1 MNLFKKQKFSIRKFS
16 VGTFS
21 TLIATLVFL
30 SHPGHAATHDAETN
44 TSAPQTNESATINKQ
59 NTNIEQPHNETTSA
73 NTSNSNE
80 NNRNNENNTS
90 SDYSINREREEGTV
104 NDVINST
111 ENNTNH
117 NEKVTTNDVVSNENN
132 HETTNVNQPHRRGK
146 RSVDNTPS
154 TTNTDP
160 MAVNE
165 QNTGQIINGTFTDN
179 SQGATIPTKNLESA
193 MNEANTVPGW
203 HVNSNDQTI
212 IPLIWGPKSLPAYNP
227 YIFDKTNNK
236 IGVVLSKYNGNFNQV
251 PGIADP
257 TVGSIYQDVDVTP
270 GSEIQLHYI
279 SSSMNNIWGVN
290 GARVYIYDANNPST
304 LLYKGTP
311 DILQNPIGN
320 FVGVF
325 QVPETVSRLRLRFES
340 ALNRSTDSTNG
351 HRLLTGPNN
360 FGGGV
365 LADVTINSGAYLTA
379 TVNNTHYFAQSGS
392 INADRVY
399 QEIGFRIENRGHSS
413 SNKTEY
419 TIVLPEDVTYVS
431 TKNATGKFNA
441 ATKELTVK
449 IDRLEAGASK
459 NISIGLSLPTD
470 RPIEKEF
477 LGHLTYVTDGI
488 NMNRLSDSKDFGRNN
503 GDHYTRYG
511 VHNEFV
517 SVDSA
522 MRQGDIVLDKQT
534 ITVKMYKQHLRDK
547 VTEIEDDLA
556 NLDQNDN
563 SPEVWEAMQVVL
575 RKAKEVLAET
585 DEMPISELKDQAT
598 INSIDL
604 NLDKAHAKLSLD
616 KVARTK
622 RALFMGNDT
631 ATIEEK
637 NAVIEQVN
645 QALQSS
651 YTTVDQSMTSND
663 VATNKDT
670 GINEITMIDLTPTV
684 KQAAIDEL
692 TERANAKKVEFD
704 NNPDA
709 TVEEKEAAKATID
722 NLVSEATTNIMNET
736 TNNGVAQQKTSSI
749 DSVNAAT
756 ITPTVRSNARTAID
770 NIASAR
776 KVEIDKDNNAT
787 LEEKNAA
794 KTEIDNLVARAKAD
808 INSLNHN
815 NEIEILKENKV
826 NEISQ
831 VVAHP
836 VKKNA
841 AAQAIDQ
848 AAIAKKQEIDLIED
862 ATIEEK
868 EVAKVKV
875 DKIVTEAKNNIN
887 QATTNS
893 SVDDAQNEGITAIN
907 AVIPEVVKK
916 SDARDTI
923 DEVARIKKAAI
934 DQTPDATV
942 EEKEAAIA
950 KIDQEV
956 TKAKEQIH
964 QALKNENVDTAKI
977 NGTNFI
983 NAIQP
988 EITKKIKAREAID
1001 EVARAKKEAIDRIQD
1016 ATTEEKEAAKAK
1028 VDQAVTEAKG
1038 HINEAINNSGVDEAK
1053 TNGTT
1058 TINAI
1063 QPEVIKKSEARQA
1076 IDDAARAKKE
1086 AIDQTPD
1093 ATTEEKEAAK
1103 AKVDQAVTEAKGH
1116 INEAINNSGVD
1127 EAKTN
1132 GTTTINAIQPE
1143 VIKKSEARQAI
1154 DDAARAKKEAIDQT
1168 PDATT
1173 EEKEA
1178 AKAKVDQA
1186 VTEAKGHINEAI
1198 NNSGVDEAKTNGTN
1212 TINAIQ
1218 PEITKKIKAREAIDE
1233 VARAKKEAIDRIQDA
1248 TTEEKEAAK
1257 AKVDQAVTEAKGHIN
1272 EAINNSG
1279 VDETKTNGTTT
1290 INAIQPEI
1298 IKKSE
1303 ARQAIDDVAKA
1314 KKEAIDQTPDAT
1326 TEEKEAAKAKVD
1338 QAVTEAKAHINEAI
1352 TNSDVDEAKTN
1363 GTTTINAIQP
1373 DVLKKSEARQ
1383 AIDNEV
1389 INKKT
1394 EIDNNVDATIE
1405 EKEAAKSK
1413 VDEAAVEA
1421 KNNIN
1426 HTEINQA
1433 VDQAKEDGVTTVSH
1447 IQPNI
1452 VKKIAAK
1459 TAIDEVARIK
1469 KEAIDQTPGATTEEK
1484 EAAKSKVDEAATEA
1498 RNNINRAL
1506 SNNDVDQVVHNS
1518 TASINNIQPDIVK
1531 KEQAKRG
1538 IDTQAKIK
1546 KAIIDQTSDAT
1557 TEEKEAAKSKVD
1569 EEVTKAKHSIDQAVT
1584 NSDVDQAKDRGT
1596 VAINNIQPEVVK
1608 KETAKTS
1615 IDQIALTRKNI
1626 IDQTPDATTEEK
1638 EVAKSKVD
1646 EEVTKAKRN
1655 INQAVTNNDVNQV
1668 EHNSTIAINNI
1679 QPNIIKKIAAKTL
1692 IDQVARAKKNN
1703 IDQTSNATIEEKEA
1717 AKQKVDEEVTKAKHS
1732 IDQAITN
1739 SDVDQAKDRGTVA
1752 INNIQ
1757 PEVVKKETAKNA
1769 IDQIALTRKAIIDQT
1784 PDATEE
1790 EKEAA
1795 KSKVDEEVIK
1805 AKHGIDQART
1815 NNDVDQVE
1823 QNSTTVINNIQPTV
1837 VKKSEARQAIDDL
1850 AKLKK
1855 ATIDLTQEATEEEK
1869 EAAKSKVD
1877 QALTEAKTHIN
1888 EAEND
1893 DGVDNAKT
1901 KGINVINTIQL
1912 EIIKKVEAKHEIDQS
1927 AIAKK
1932 KIIDQTPDA
1941 TEEEKEVAKQKVDE
1955 EATKAKDNIDQA
1967 TTNDA
1972 VDQAK
1977 TTGNTEI
1984 NNIQP
1989 EVVKKSEARQAID
2002 EVAKVKKEKINQM
2015 LDATEEE
2022 KEVAKQKV
2030 DEEVIKAK
2038 NNINQATT
2046 NDGVNNAKTT
2056 GKNTIE
2062 NIQPEVVKKAE
2073 ARKAIDEAATLRK
2086 NLIDQ
2091 DNSTT
2096 KEEKDIAKQK
2106 IDDEVN
2112 KAKRNVDQSINNSNV
2127 DHAQIN
2133 GISAINNINAVA
2145 LKKTQAKK
2153 SIDDEVTA
2161 KKAEIDSNHE
2171 ATNEE
2176 KEMTKRKVDEAATKA
2191 KHNVDQSTT
2200 NDTVDQS
2207 TQIGISII
2215 SNIQPETIQ
2224 KSLARQA
2231 IDDEATIKKAEI
2243 ENNHNATKEEK
2254 DVARQKVDEEVI
2266 KAKNNIAQST
2276 TNSDVEIAKE
2286 SGKHAIDEI
2295 QPEIVKKS
2303 VAKQTIDELAKQKK
2317 AEIDQTP
2324 NATKEEKDAAKQ
2336 KVEEAVMRAKKLLE
2350 GANTNSDVDQTTEQ
2364 GKQSINSIQVE
2375 VIKKADALSK
2385 LEVELQKLKD
2395 KVSSDQTFTIDEK
2408 LFIKQKLDESYKKAE
2423 EKVNQAQTNKQVDN
2437 IKIHYLQEF
2446 NKIVLI
2452 DKVKLKAKAQI
2463 FDVANKRKAYIK
2475 GLTNISEYNRNKAYK
2490 QIDVYVMKALNK
2502 LVENVTTNDINEL
2515 TRVTINEIEHVNVK
2529 QFENNFGLVND
2540 NKVTFNNFNN
2550 KFNVNNNHS
2559 KLNTLPYTGENENSL
2574 LSLAEFTLLSG
2585 LLLLLKRRKKE
2596 DK

>member
-59 NTNIEQPHNETTSA
+59 NTNIEQPRNETTSA

-80 NNRNNENNTS
+80 NNRNNESNTS

-104 NDVINST
+104 NNVINST

-815 NEIEILKENKV
+815 NKIEILKENKV

-964 QALKNENVDTAKI
+964 QALKNENVDTAKT

-1086 AIDQTPD
+1086 AIDQTPG

-1132 GTTTINAIQPE
+1132 GATTINAIQPE

-1186 VTEAKGHINEAI
+1186 VTEAKAHINEAI

-1218 PEITKKIKAREAIDE
+1218 PDVLKKAEARQAIDDA
-1233 VARAKKEAIDRIQDA
+1233 ARVKKEAIDQTPDA

-1272 EAINNSG
+1272 EVINNSG

-1314 KKEAIDQTPDAT
+1314 KKEVIDQTPDAT

-1421 KNNIN
+1421 KKNIN

-1638 EVAKSKVD
+1638 EAAKSKVD

-1757 PEVVKKETAKNA
+1757 PEVVKKETAKNT

-1784 PDATEE
+1784 PDATTE

-1805 AKHGIDQART
+1805 AKHG
-1815 NNDVDQVE
+1815 
-1823 QNSTTVINNIQPTV
+1823 
-1837 VKKSEARQAIDDL
+1837 
-1850 AKLKK
+1850 
-1855 ATIDLTQEATEEEK
+1855 
-1869 EAAKSKVD
+1869 
-1877 QALTEAKTHIN
+1877 
-1888 EAEND
+1888 
-1893 DGVDNAKT
+1893 
-1901 KGINVINTIQL
+1901 
-1912 EIIKKVEAKHEIDQS
+1912 IDQS

-1989 EVVKKSEARQAID
+1989 EVVKKSLARQAID

-2022 KEVAKQKV
+2022 KEAAKQKV

-2038 NNINQATT
+2038 NNIDQATT

-2062 NIQPEVVKKAE
+2062 NIQPEVVKKSE

-2127 DHAQIN
+2127 DNAQIN

>member
-80 NNRNNENNTS
+80 NNRNNESNTS

-104 NDVINST
+104 NNVINST

-547 VTEIEDDLA
+547 VTEVEDDLA

-563 SPEVWEAMQVVL
+563 SPEVWEAMQVIL

-841 AAQAIDQ
+841 ATQAIDQ
-848 AAIAKKQEIDLIED
+848 AAIAKKQAIDLIED

-868 EVAKVKV
+868 EVAKAKV
-875 DKIVTEAKNNIN
+875 DKIVIEAKNNIN

-907 AVIPEVVKK
+907 AVTPEVVKK

-964 QALKNENVDTAKI
+964 QALKNENVDTAKT

-988 EITKKIKAREAID
+988 EITKKMKARETID
-1001 EVARAKKEAIDRIQD
+1001 EVARAKKEAIDRTLD

-1028 VDQAVTEAKG
+1028 VDQAVTEAKAHINEAINNSG
-1038 HINEAINNSGVDEAK
+1038 VDEAKTNGTTTINAIQPEVIKKSEARQAIDDIARAKKEAIDQTPDATTEEKEAAKVKVDQAVTEAKAHINEAINNSGVDEAKTNGTTTINVIQPEVIKKSESRQAIDDIARAKKEAIDQTPGATTEEKEAAKAKVDQAVTEAKAHINEAINNSGVDEAK

-1103 AKVDQAVTEAKGH
+1103 AKVDQAVTEAKAH

-1186 VTEAKGHINEAI
+1186 VTEAKTHINEAI
-1198 NNSGVDEAKTNGTN
+1198 NNSDVDEAKTNGTN

-1218 PEITKKIKAREAIDE
+1218 P
-1233 VARAKKEAIDRIQDA
+1233 
-1248 TTEEKEAAK
+1248 
-1257 AKVDQAVTEAKGHIN
+1257 
-1272 EAINNSG
+1272 
-1279 VDETKTNGTTT
+1279 
-1290 INAIQPEI
+1290 
-1298 IKKSE
+1298 
-1303 ARQAIDDVAKA
+1303 
-1314 KKEAIDQTPDAT
+1314 
-1326 TEEKEAAKAKVD
+1326 
-1338 QAVTEAKAHINEAI
+1338 
-1352 TNSDVDEAKTN
+1352 
-1363 GTTTINAIQP
+1363 
-1373 DVLKKSEARQ
+1373 DVLKKAEARQ

-1394 EIDNNVDATIE
+1394 EIDNNIDATIE

-1413 VDEAAVEA
+1413 VDEAAIEA

-1452 VKKIAAK
+1452 VKKKAAK

-1484 EAAKSKVDEAATEA
+1484 EAAKSKVDEVATEA

-1557 TEEKEAAKSKVD
+1557 TEEKEAAKSKID

-1584 NSDVDQAKDRGT
+1584 NSDVDQAKDTGT
-1596 VAINNIQPEVVK
+1596 VAINNIQPEIVK

-1638 EVAKSKVD
+1638 EAAKSKVD

-1739 SDVDQAKDRGTVA
+1739 SDVDQAKDRGNVA

-1795 KSKVDEEVIK
+1795 KSKIDEEVIK
-1805 AKHGIDQART
+1805 AKHGIDQAKT

-1823 QNSTTVINNIQPTV
+1823 QNSTTMINNIQPTV

-1893 DGVDNAKT
+1893 EGVDEAKT

-1989 EVVKKSEARQAID
+1989 EVVKKSLARQAID

-2022 KEVAKQKV
+2022 KEAAKQKV

-2452 DKVKLKAKAQI
+2452 DKVKLKAKSQI

-2502 LVENVTTNDINEL
+2502 LAENVTTNDINEL

>member
-80 NNRNNENNTS
+80 NNRNNESNTS

-104 NDVINST
+104 NNVINST

-132 HETTNVNQPHRRGK
+132 RETTNVNQPHRRGK

-160 MAVNE
+160 MVVNE

-399 QEIGFRIENRGHSS
+399 QEIEFRIENRGHSS

-637 NAVIEQVN
+637 NAVIERVN
-645 QALQSS
+645 QALHSS

-831 VVAHP
+831 VEAHP

-841 AAQAIDQ
+841 ATQAIDQ

-868 EVAKVKV
+868 EVAKAKV

-964 QALKNENVDTAKI
+964 QALKNENVDTAKT

-1016 ATTEEKEAAKAK
+1016 ATTEEKETAKAK

-1076 IDDAARAKKE
+1076 IDAAARAKKE

-1154 DDAARAKKEAIDQT
+1154 D
-1168 PDATT
+1168 
-1173 EEKEA
+1173 
-1178 AKAKVDQA
+1178 
-1186 VTEAKGHINEAI
+1186 
-1198 NNSGVDEAKTNGTN
+1198 
-1212 TINAIQ
+1212 
-1218 PEITKKIKAREAIDE
+1218 
-1233 VARAKKEAIDRIQDA
+1233 
-1248 TTEEKEAAK
+1248 
-1257 AKVDQAVTEAKGHIN
+1257 
-1272 EAINNSG
+1272 
-1279 VDETKTNGTTT
+1279 
-1290 INAIQPEI
+1290 
-1298 IKKSE
+1298 
-1303 ARQAIDDVAKA
+1303 
-1314 KKEAIDQTPDAT
+1314 
-1326 TEEKEAAKAKVD
+1326 
-1338 QAVTEAKAHINEAI
+1338 
-1352 TNSDVDEAKTN
+1352 
-1363 GTTTINAIQP
+1363 
-1373 DVLKKSEARQ
+1373 
-1383 AIDNEV
+1383 NEV

-1433 VDQAKEDGVTTVSH
+1433 VDKAKEDGVTTVSH

-1546 KAIIDQTSDAT
+1546 KAIIDQISDAT

-1584 NSDVDQAKDRGT
+1584 NSDVDQAKDRGN

-1638 EVAKSKVD
+1638 EAAKSKVD

-1739 SDVDQAKDRGTVA
+1739 SDVDQAKDRGNVA

-1795 KSKVDEEVIK
+1795 KSKIDEEVIK
-1805 AKHGIDQART
+1805 AKYGIDQAKT

-1823 QNSTTVINNIQPTV
+1823 QNSTTMINNIQPTV

-1967 TTNDA
+1967 TTNDE

-1989 EVVKKSEARQAID
+1989 EVVKKSLARQAID

-2022 KEVAKQKV
+2022 KEAAKQKV

-2056 GKNTIE
+2056 GKNIIE

-2452 DKVKLKAKAQI
+2452 DKVKLKAKSQI

-2502 LVENVTTNDINEL
+2502 LAENVTTNDINEL

>member
-1 MNLFKKQKFSIRKFS
+1 MNLFKKQTFSIRKFS

-80 NNRNNENNTS
+80 NNRNNESNTS
-90 SDYSINREREEGTV
+90 SDYSINREREESTV
-104 NDVINST
+104 NNVINST

-1028 VDQAVTEAKG
+1028 VDQAVKEAKG
-1038 HINEAINNSGVDEAK
+1038 HINEV
-1053 TNGTT
+1053 
-1058 TINAI
+1058 
-1063 QPEVIKKSEARQA
+1063 
-1076 IDDAARAKKE
+1076 
-1086 AIDQTPD
+1086 
-1093 ATTEEKEAAK
+1093 
-1103 AKVDQAVTEAKGH
+1103 
-1116 INEAINNSGVD
+1116 
-1127 EAKTN
+1127 
-1132 GTTTINAIQPE
+1132 
-1143 VIKKSEARQAI
+1143 
-1154 DDAARAKKEAIDQT
+1154 
-1168 PDATT
+1168 
-1173 EEKEA
+1173 
-1178 AKAKVDQA
+1178 
-1186 VTEAKGHINEAI
+1186 
-1198 NNSGVDEAKTNGTN
+1198 
-1212 TINAIQ
+1212 
-1218 PEITKKIKAREAIDE
+1218 
-1233 VARAKKEAIDRIQDA
+1233 
-1248 TTEEKEAAK
+1248 
-1257 AKVDQAVTEAKGHIN
+1257 
-1272 EAINNSG
+1272 INNSG

-1314 KKEAIDQTPDAT
+1314 KKEAIDKTPDAT

-1732 IDQAITN
+1732 IEQAITN

-1784 PDATEE
+1784 PDATTE

-1805 AKHGIDQART
+1805 AKHGIDQAKT

-1823 QNSTTVINNIQPTV
+1823 QNSTTMINNIQPTV

-1989 EVVKKSEARQAID
+1989 EVVKKSLARQAID

-2022 KEVAKQKV
+2022 KEAAKQKV

-2038 NNINQATT
+2038 NNIDQATT

-2062 NIQPEVVKKAE
+2062 NIQPEVVKKSE

-2127 DHAQIN
+2127 DNAQIN

>member
-104 NDVINST
+104 NNVINST

-1103 AKVDQAVTEAKGH
+1103 AKVDQAVTEAK
-1116 INEAINNSGVD
+1116 A
-1127 EAKTN
+1127 
-1132 GTTTINAIQPE
+1132 
-1143 VIKKSEARQAI
+1143 
-1154 DDAARAKKEAIDQT
+1154 
-1168 PDATT
+1168 
-1173 EEKEA
+1173 
-1178 AKAKVDQA
+1178 
-1186 VTEAKGHINEAI
+1186 HINEAI

-1363 GTTTINAIQP
+1363 GTNTINAIQP

-1784 PDATEE
+1784 PDATTE

-1805 AKHGIDQART
+1805 AKHGIDQAKT

-1823 QNSTTVINNIQPTV
+1823 QNSTTMINNIQPTV

-1989 EVVKKSEARQAID
+1989 EVVKKSLARQAID

-2022 KEVAKQKV
+2022 KEAAKQKV

-2038 NNINQATT
+2038 NNIDQATT

-2062 NIQPEVVKKAE
+2062 NIQPEVVKKSE
-2073 ARKAIDEAATLRK
+2073 ARQAIDEAATLRK

-2127 DHAQIN
+2127 DNAQIN

>member
-80 NNRNNENNTS
+80 NNRNNESNTS

-104 NDVINST
+104 NNVINST

-651 YTTVDQSMTSND
+651 YTAVDQSMTSND

-756 ITPTVRSNARTAID
+756 ITPIVRSNARTAID

-868 EVAKVKV
+868 EVAKAKV

-1103 AKVDQAVTEAKGH
+1103 AKVDQAVTEAK
-1116 INEAINNSGVD
+1116 
-1127 EAKTN
+1127 
-1132 GTTTINAIQPE
+1132 
-1143 VIKKSEARQAI
+1143 
-1154 DDAARAKKEAIDQT
+1154 
-1168 PDATT
+1168 
-1173 EEKEA
+1173 
-1178 AKAKVDQA
+1178 
-1186 VTEAKGHINEAI
+1186 
-1198 NNSGVDEAKTNGTN
+1198 
-1212 TINAIQ
+1212 
-1218 PEITKKIKAREAIDE
+1218 
-1233 VARAKKEAIDRIQDA
+1233 
-1248 TTEEKEAAK
+1248 
-1257 AKVDQAVTEAKGHIN
+1257 
-1272 EAINNSG
+1272 
-1279 VDETKTNGTTT
+1279 
-1290 INAIQPEI
+1290 
-1298 IKKSE
+1298 
-1303 ARQAIDDVAKA
+1303 
-1314 KKEAIDQTPDAT
+1314 
-1326 TEEKEAAKAKVD
+1326 
-1338 QAVTEAKAHINEAI
+1338 AHINEAI

-1363 GTTTINAIQP
+1363 GTNTINAIQP

-1784 PDATEE
+1784 PDATTE

-1805 AKHGIDQART
+1805 AKHGIDQAKT

-1823 QNSTTVINNIQPTV
+1823 QNSTTMINNIQPTV

-1989 EVVKKSEARQAID
+1989 EVVKKSLARQAID

-2022 KEVAKQKV
+2022 KEAAKQKV

>member
-80 NNRNNENNTS
+80 NNRNNESNTS

-104 NDVINST
+104 NNVINST

-651 YTTVDQSMTSND
+651 YTAVDQSMTSND

-756 ITPTVRSNARTAID
+756 ITPIVRSNARTAID

-868 EVAKVKV
+868 EVAKAKV

-1076 IDDAARAKKE
+1076 IDD
-1086 AIDQTPD
+1086 
-1093 ATTEEKEAAK
+1093 
-1103 AKVDQAVTEAKGH
+1103 
-1116 INEAINNSGVD
+1116 
-1127 EAKTN
+1127 
-1132 GTTTINAIQPE
+1132 
-1143 VIKKSEARQAI
+1143 
-1154 DDAARAKKEAIDQT
+1154 
-1168 PDATT
+1168 
-1173 EEKEA
+1173 
-1178 AKAKVDQA
+1178 
-1186 VTEAKGHINEAI
+1186 
-1198 NNSGVDEAKTNGTN
+1198 
-1212 TINAIQ
+1212 
-1218 PEITKKIKAREAIDE
+1218 
-1233 VARAKKEAIDRIQDA
+1233 
-1248 TTEEKEAAK
+1248 
-1257 AKVDQAVTEAKGHIN
+1257 
-1272 EAINNSG
+1272 
-1279 VDETKTNGTTT
+1279 
-1290 INAIQPEI
+1290 
-1298 IKKSE
+1298 
-1303 ARQAIDDVAKA
+1303 VAKA

-1363 GTTTINAIQP
+1363 GTNTINAIQP

-1784 PDATEE
+1784 PDATTE

-1805 AKHGIDQART
+1805 AKHGIDQAKT

-1823 QNSTTVINNIQPTV
+1823 QNSTTMINNIQPTV

-1989 EVVKKSEARQAID
+1989 EVVKKSLARQAID

-2022 KEVAKQKV
+2022 KEAAKQKV

-2336 KVEEAVMRAKKLLE
+2336 KVEEAVMRTKKLLE

>member
-80 NNRNNENNTS
+80 NNRNNESNTS

-104 NDVINST
+104 NNVINST

-964 QALKNENVDTAKI
+964 QALKNENVDTAKT

-1086 AIDQTPD
+1086 AIDQTPG

-1132 GTTTINAIQPE
+1132 GATTINAIQPE

-1186 VTEAKGHINEAI
+1186 VTEAKAHINEAI

-1218 PEITKKIKAREAIDE
+1218 PDVLKKAEARQAIDDA
-1233 VARAKKEAIDRIQDA
+1233 ARVKKEAIDQTPDA

-1272 EAINNSG
+1272 EVINNSG

-1314 KKEAIDQTPDAT
+1314 KKEVIDQTPDAT

-1433 VDQAKEDGVTTVSH
+1433 VDKAKEDGVTIVSH

-1638 EVAKSKVD
+1638 EAAKSKVD

-1692 IDQVARAKKNN
+1692 IDQVARAKKIN

-1784 PDATEE
+1784 PDATTE

-1805 AKHGIDQART
+1805 AKHGIDQAKT

-1823 QNSTTVINNIQPTV
+1823 QNSTTMINNIQPTV

-1850 AKLKK
+1850 AKLKN

-1927 AIAKK
+1927 EIAKK

-1989 EVVKKSEARQAID
+1989 EVVKKSLARQAID

-2022 KEVAKQKV
+2022 KEAAKQKV

-2038 NNINQATT
+2038 NNIDQATT

-2062 NIQPEVVKKAE
+2062 NIQPEVVKKSE

-2127 DHAQIN
+2127 DNAQIN

-2574 LSLAEFTLLSG
+2574 LSLAEFTLLSV

>member
-1 MNLFKKQKFSIRKFS
+1 MNLFKKQTFSIRKFS

-30 SHPGHAATHDAETN
+30 SHPGYAATHDAETN

-59 NTNIEQPHNETTSA
+59 NTNIEQPHSETTST
-73 NTSNSNE
+73 NISNSNE
-80 NNRNNENNTS
+80 NNRNNESNTS
-90 SDYSINREREEGTV
+90 SEHSINREREEGTV
-104 NDVINST
+104 NNVINST

-637 NAVIEQVN
+637 NAVIQQVN

-663 VATNKDT
+663 VSTNKDT

-831 VVAHP
+831 VEAHP

-868 EVAKVKV
+868 EVAKAKV

-916 SDARDTI
+916 SEARDTI

-956 TKAKEQIH
+956 TKAKAQIH
-964 QALKNENVDTAKI
+964 QALKNENVDTAKT

-988 EITKKIKAREAID
+988 EITKKMKARETID
-1001 EVARAKKEAIDRIQD
+1001 EVARAKKEAIDRTLD

-1076 IDDAARAKKE
+1076 IDAAARAKKE

-1154 DDAARAKKEAIDQT
+1154 DDIARAKKEAIDQT

-1198 NNSGVDEAKTNGTN
+1198 NNSGVDEAKTNGTT

-1218 PEITKKIKAREAIDE
+1218 PDVLKKSEARQAIDDI
-1233 VARAKKEAIDRIQDA
+1233 ARAKKEAIDQTPDA

-1303 ARQAIDDVAKA
+1303 ARQAIDDVARA

-1373 DVLKKSEARQ
+1373 NVLKKSEARQ

-1394 EIDNNVDATIE
+1394 ESDNNVDATIE

-1433 VDQAKEDGVTTVSH
+1433 VDKAKEDGVTTVSH

-1546 KAIIDQTSDAT
+1546 KAIIDQISDAT

-1584 NSDVDQAKDRGT
+1584 NSDVDQAKDRGN

-1638 EVAKSKVD
+1638 EAAKSKVD

-1739 SDVDQAKDRGTVA
+1739 SDVDQAKDRGNVA

-1795 KSKVDEEVIK
+1795 KSKIDEEVIK
-1805 AKHGIDQART
+1805 AKHGIDQAKT

-1823 QNSTTVINNIQPTV
+1823 QNSTTMINNIQPTV

-1893 DGVDNAKT
+1893 EGVDEAKT

-1967 TTNDA
+1967 STNDA

-1989 EVVKKSEARQAID
+1989 EVVKKSLARQAID

-2022 KEVAKQKV
+2022 KEAAKQKV

-2452 DKVKLKAKAQI
+2452 DKVKLKAKSQI

-2502 LVENVTTNDINEL
+2502 LAENVTTNDINEL

>member
-80 NNRNNENNTS
+80 NNRNNESNTS

-104 NDVINST
+104 NNVINST

-651 YTTVDQSMTSND
+651 YTAVDQSMTSND

-756 ITPTVRSNARTAID
+756 ITPIVRSNARTAID

-868 EVAKVKV
+868 EVAKAKV

-1103 AKVDQAVTEAKGH
+1103 AKVDQAVTEAK
-1116 INEAINNSGVD
+1116 
-1127 EAKTN
+1127 
-1132 GTTTINAIQPE
+1132 
-1143 VIKKSEARQAI
+1143 
-1154 DDAARAKKEAIDQT
+1154 
-1168 PDATT
+1168 
-1173 EEKEA
+1173 
-1178 AKAKVDQA
+1178 
-1186 VTEAKGHINEAI
+1186 
-1198 NNSGVDEAKTNGTN
+1198 
-1212 TINAIQ
+1212 
-1218 PEITKKIKAREAIDE
+1218 
-1233 VARAKKEAIDRIQDA
+1233 
-1248 TTEEKEAAK
+1248 
-1257 AKVDQAVTEAKGHIN
+1257 
-1272 EAINNSG
+1272 
-1279 VDETKTNGTTT
+1279 
-1290 INAIQPEI
+1290 
-1298 IKKSE
+1298 
-1303 ARQAIDDVAKA
+1303 
-1314 KKEAIDQTPDAT
+1314 
-1326 TEEKEAAKAKVD
+1326 
-1338 QAVTEAKAHINEAI
+1338 AHINEAI

-1363 GTTTINAIQP
+1363 GTNTINAIQP

-1546 KAIIDQTSDAT
+1546 KAIIDQTTDAT
-1557 TEEKEAAKSKVD
+1557 T
-1569 EEVTKAKHSIDQAVT
+1569 
-1584 NSDVDQAKDRGT
+1584 
-1596 VAINNIQPEVVK
+1596 
-1608 KETAKTS
+1608 
-1615 IDQIALTRKNI
+1615 
-1626 IDQTPDATTEEK
+1626 
-1638 EVAKSKVD
+1638 
-1646 EEVTKAKRN
+1646 
-1655 INQAVTNNDVNQV
+1655 
-1668 EHNSTIAINNI
+1668 
-1679 QPNIIKKIAAKTL
+1679 
-1692 IDQVARAKKNN
+1692 
-1703 IDQTSNATIEEKEA
+1703 
-1717 AKQKVDEEVTKAKHS
+1717 
-1732 IDQAITN
+1732 
-1739 SDVDQAKDRGTVA
+1739 
-1752 INNIQ
+1752 
-1757 PEVVKKETAKNA
+1757 
-1769 IDQIALTRKAIIDQT
+1769 
-1784 PDATEE
+1784 E

-1805 AKHGIDQART
+1805 AKHGIDQAKT

-1823 QNSTTVINNIQPTV
+1823 QNSTTMINNIQPTV

-1989 EVVKKSEARQAID
+1989 EVVKKSLARQAID

-2022 KEVAKQKV
+2022 KEAAKQKV

>member
-1 MNLFKKQKFSIRKFS
+1 MKNRENKYSIRKFS

-80 NNRNNENNTS
+80 NNRNNESNTS

-104 NDVINST
+104 NNVINST

-964 QALKNENVDTAKI
+964 QALKNENVDTAKT

-988 EITKKIKAREAID
+988 EITKKMKARETID

-1053 TNGTT
+1053 TNGT
-1058 TINAI
+1058 N
-1063 QPEVIKKSEARQA
+1063 
-1076 IDDAARAKKE
+1076 
-1086 AIDQTPD
+1086 
-1093 ATTEEKEAAK
+1093 
-1103 AKVDQAVTEAKGH
+1103 
-1116 INEAINNSGVD
+1116 
-1127 EAKTN
+1127 
-1132 GTTTINAIQPE
+1132 
-1143 VIKKSEARQAI
+1143 
-1154 DDAARAKKEAIDQT
+1154 
-1168 PDATT
+1168 
-1173 EEKEA
+1173 
-1178 AKAKVDQA
+1178 
-1186 VTEAKGHINEAI
+1186 
-1198 NNSGVDEAKTNGTN
+1198 
-1212 TINAIQ
+1212 
-1218 PEITKKIKAREAIDE
+1218 
-1233 VARAKKEAIDRIQDA
+1233 
-1248 TTEEKEAAK
+1248 
-1257 AKVDQAVTEAKGHIN
+1257 
-1272 EAINNSG
+1272 
-1279 VDETKTNGTTT
+1279 
-1290 INAIQPEI
+1290 
-1298 IKKSE
+1298 
-1303 ARQAIDDVAKA
+1303 
-1314 KKEAIDQTPDAT
+1314 
-1326 TEEKEAAKAKVD
+1326 
-1338 QAVTEAKAHINEAI
+1338 
-1352 TNSDVDEAKTN
+1352 
-1363 GTTTINAIQP
+1363 TINAIQP

-1608 KETAKTS
+1608 KETAK
-1615 IDQIALTRKNI
+1615 
-1626 IDQTPDATTEEK
+1626 
-1638 EVAKSKVD
+1638 
-1646 EEVTKAKRN
+1646 
-1655 INQAVTNNDVNQV
+1655 
-1668 EHNSTIAINNI
+1668 
-1679 QPNIIKKIAAKTL
+1679 
-1692 IDQVARAKKNN
+1692 
-1703 IDQTSNATIEEKEA
+1703 
-1717 AKQKVDEEVTKAKHS
+1717 
-1732 IDQAITN
+1732 
-1739 SDVDQAKDRGTVA
+1739 
-1752 INNIQ
+1752 
-1757 PEVVKKETAKNA
+1757 NA

-1784 PDATEE
+1784 PDATTE

-1805 AKHGIDQART
+1805 AKHGIDQAKT

-1823 QNSTTVINNIQPTV
+1823 QNSTTMINNIQPTV

-1989 EVVKKSEARQAID
+1989 EVVKKSLARQAID

-2022 KEVAKQKV
+2022 KEAAKQKV

-2038 NNINQATT
+2038 NNIDQATT

-2062 NIQPEVVKKAE
+2062 NIQPEVVKKSE

-2127 DHAQIN
+2127 DNAQIN

-2423 EKVNQAQTNKQVDN
+2423 EKVTR
-2437 IKIHYLQEF
+2437 
-2446 NKIVLI
+2446 
-2452 DKVKLKAKAQI
+2452 AK
-2463 FDVANKRKAYIK
+2463 
-2475 GLTNISEYNRNKAYK
+2475 G
-2490 QIDVYVMKALNK
+2490 
-2502 LVENVTTNDINEL
+2502 
-2515 TRVTINEIEHVNVK
+2515 
-2529 QFENNFGLVND
+2529 
-2540 NKVTFNNFNN
+2540 
-2550 KFNVNNNHS
+2550 
-2559 KLNTLPYTGENENSL
+2559 
-2574 LSLAEFTLLSG
+2574 
-2585 LLLLLKRRKKE
+2585 
-2596 DK
+2596 

>member
-80 NNRNNENNTS
+80 NNRNNESNTS

-104 NDVINST
+104 NNVINST

-651 YTTVDQSMTSND
+651 YTAVDQSMTSND

-756 ITPTVRSNARTAID
+756 ITPIVRSNARTAID

-868 EVAKVKV
+868 EVAKAKV

-1038 HINEAINNSGVDEAK
+1038 HINEAINNSGVDE
-1053 TNGTT
+1053 
-1058 TINAI
+1058 
-1063 QPEVIKKSEARQA
+1063 
-1076 IDDAARAKKE
+1076 
-1086 AIDQTPD
+1086 
-1093 ATTEEKEAAK
+1093 
-1103 AKVDQAVTEAKGH
+1103 
-1116 INEAINNSGVD
+1116 
-1127 EAKTN
+1127 
-1132 GTTTINAIQPE
+1132 
-1143 VIKKSEARQAI
+1143 
-1154 DDAARAKKEAIDQT
+1154 
-1168 PDATT
+1168 
-1173 EEKEA
+1173 
-1178 AKAKVDQA
+1178 
-1186 VTEAKGHINEAI
+1186 
-1198 NNSGVDEAKTNGTN
+1198 
-1212 TINAIQ
+1212 
-1218 PEITKKIKAREAIDE
+1218 
-1233 VARAKKEAIDRIQDA
+1233 
-1248 TTEEKEAAK
+1248 
-1257 AKVDQAVTEAKGHIN
+1257 
-1272 EAINNSG
+1272 
-1279 VDETKTNGTTT
+1279 TKTNGTTT

-1363 GTTTINAIQP
+1363 GTNTINAIQP

-1732 IDQAITN
+1732 IDQAVTN

-1784 PDATEE
+1784 PDATTE

-1805 AKHGIDQART
+1805 AKHGIDQAKT

-1823 QNSTTVINNIQPTV
+1823 QNSTTMINNIQPTV

-1989 EVVKKSEARQAID
+1989 EVVKKSLARQAID

-2022 KEVAKQKV
+2022 KEAAKQKV

>member
-104 NDVINST
+104 NNVINST

-1038 HINEAINNSGVDEAK
+1038 HINEAINNSGVDE
-1053 TNGTT
+1053 
-1058 TINAI
+1058 
-1063 QPEVIKKSEARQA
+1063 
-1076 IDDAARAKKE
+1076 
-1086 AIDQTPD
+1086 
-1093 ATTEEKEAAK
+1093 
-1103 AKVDQAVTEAKGH
+1103 
-1116 INEAINNSGVD
+1116 
-1127 EAKTN
+1127 
-1132 GTTTINAIQPE
+1132 
-1143 VIKKSEARQAI
+1143 
-1154 DDAARAKKEAIDQT
+1154 
-1168 PDATT
+1168 
-1173 EEKEA
+1173 
-1178 AKAKVDQA
+1178 
-1186 VTEAKGHINEAI
+1186 
-1198 NNSGVDEAKTNGTN
+1198 
-1212 TINAIQ
+1212 
-1218 PEITKKIKAREAIDE
+1218 
-1233 VARAKKEAIDRIQDA
+1233 
-1248 TTEEKEAAK
+1248 
-1257 AKVDQAVTEAKGHIN
+1257 
-1272 EAINNSG
+1272 
-1279 VDETKTNGTTT
+1279 TKTNGTTT

-1363 GTTTINAIQP
+1363 GTNTINAIQP

-1784 PDATEE
+1784 PDATTE

-1805 AKHGIDQART
+1805 AKHGIDQAKT

-1823 QNSTTVINNIQPTV
+1823 QNSTTMINNIQPTV

-1989 EVVKKSEARQAID
+1989 EVVKKSLARQAID

-2022 KEVAKQKV
+2022 KEAAKQKV

-2038 NNINQATT
+2038 NNIDQATT

-2127 DHAQIN
+2127 DNAQIN

>member
-1 MNLFKKQKFSIRKFS
+1 M
-16 VGTFS
+16 
-21 TLIATLVFL
+21 IA
-30 SHPGHAATHDAETN
+30 
-44 TSAPQTNESATINKQ
+44 
-59 NTNIEQPHNETTSA
+59 
-73 NTSNSNE
+73 
-80 NNRNNENNTS
+80 NR
-90 SDYSINREREEGTV
+90 I
-104 NDVINST
+104 T
-111 ENNTNH
+111 E
-117 NEKVTTNDVVSNENN
+117 
-132 HETTNVNQPHRRGK
+132 
-146 RSVDNTPS
+146 
-154 TTNTDP
+154 
-160 MAVNE
+160 
-165 QNTGQIINGTFTDN
+165 
-179 SQGATIPTKNLESA
+179 
-193 MNEANTVPGW
+193 
-203 HVNSNDQTI
+203 
-212 IPLIWGPKSLPAYNP
+212 
-227 YIFDKTNNK
+227 
-236 IGVVLSKYNGNFNQV
+236 
-251 PGIADP
+251 
-257 TVGSIYQDVDVTP
+257 
-270 GSEIQLHYI
+270 
-279 SSSMNNIWGVN
+279 
-290 GARVYIYDANNPST
+290 
-304 LLYKGTP
+304 
-311 DILQNPIGN
+311 
-320 FVGVF
+320 
-325 QVPETVSRLRLRFES
+325 
-340 ALNRSTDSTNG
+340 
-351 HRLLTGPNN
+351 
-360 FGGGV
+360 
-365 LADVTINSGAYLTA
+365 
-379 TVNNTHYFAQSGS
+379 
-392 INADRVY
+392 
-399 QEIGFRIENRGHSS
+399 
-413 SNKTEY
+413 
-419 TIVLPEDVTYVS
+419 
-431 TKNATGKFNA
+431 
-441 ATKELTVK
+441 
-449 IDRLEAGASK
+449 
-459 NISIGLSLPTD
+459 
-470 RPIEKEF
+470 
-477 LGHLTYVTDGI
+477 
-488 NMNRLSDSKDFGRNN
+488 
-503 GDHYTRYG
+503 
-511 VHNEFV
+511 
-517 SVDSA
+517 
-522 MRQGDIVLDKQT
+522 
-534 ITVKMYKQHLRDK
+534 
-547 VTEIEDDLA
+547 
-556 NLDQNDN
+556 
-563 SPEVWEAMQVVL
+563 
-575 RKAKEVLAET
+575 
-585 DEMPISELKDQAT
+585 
-598 INSIDL
+598 
-604 NLDKAHAKLSLD
+604 
-616 KVARTK
+616 
-622 RALFMGNDT
+622 
-631 ATIEEK
+631 
-637 NAVIEQVN
+637 
-645 QALQSS
+645 
-651 YTTVDQSMTSND
+651 
-663 VATNKDT
+663 
-670 GINEITMIDLTPTV
+670 
-684 KQAAIDEL
+684 
-692 TERANAKKVEFD
+692 
-704 NNPDA
+704 
-709 TVEEKEAAKATID
+709 
-722 NLVSEATTNIMNET
+722 
-736 TNNGVAQQKTSSI
+736 
-749 DSVNAAT
+749 
-756 ITPTVRSNARTAID
+756 
-770 NIASAR
+770 
-776 KVEIDKDNNAT
+776 
-787 LEEKNAA
+787 
-794 KTEIDNLVARAKAD
+794 
-808 INSLNHN
+808 
-815 NEIEILKENKV
+815 
-826 NEISQ
+826 
-831 VVAHP
+831 
-836 VKKNA
+836 
-841 AAQAIDQ
+841 
-848 AAIAKKQEIDLIED
+848 
-862 ATIEEK
+862 
-868 EVAKVKV
+868 
-875 DKIVTEAKNNIN
+875 
-887 QATTNS
+887 
-893 SVDDAQNEGITAIN
+893 
-907 AVIPEVVKK
+907 
-916 SDARDTI
+916 
-923 DEVARIKKAAI
+923 
-934 DQTPDATV
+934 
-942 EEKEAAIA
+942 
-950 KIDQEV
+950 
-956 TKAKEQIH
+956 
-964 QALKNENVDTAKI
+964 
-977 NGTNFI
+977 
-983 NAIQP
+983 
-988 EITKKIKAREAID
+988 
-1001 EVARAKKEAIDRIQD
+1001 
-1016 ATTEEKEAAKAK
+1016 
-1028 VDQAVTEAKG
+1028 
-1038 HINEAINNSGVDEAK
+1038 
-1053 TNGTT
+1053 
-1058 TINAI
+1058 
-1063 QPEVIKKSEARQA
+1063 
-1076 IDDAARAKKE
+1076 
-1086 AIDQTPD
+1086 
-1093 ATTEEKEAAK
+1093 
-1103 AKVDQAVTEAKGH
+1103 
-1116 INEAINNSGVD
+1116 
-1127 EAKTN
+1127 
-1132 GTTTINAIQPE
+1132 
-1143 VIKKSEARQAI
+1143 
-1154 DDAARAKKEAIDQT
+1154 
-1168 PDATT
+1168 
-1173 EEKEA
+1173 
-1178 AKAKVDQA
+1178 
-1186 VTEAKGHINEAI
+1186 
-1198 NNSGVDEAKTNGTN
+1198 
-1212 TINAIQ
+1212 
-1218 PEITKKIKAREAIDE
+1218 
-1233 VARAKKEAIDRIQDA
+1233 
-1248 TTEEKEAAK
+1248 
-1257 AKVDQAVTEAKGHIN
+1257 
-1272 EAINNSG
+1272 
-1279 VDETKTNGTTT
+1279 
-1290 INAIQPEI
+1290 
-1298 IKKSE
+1298 
-1303 ARQAIDDVAKA
+1303 
-1314 KKEAIDQTPDAT
+1314 
-1326 TEEKEAAKAKVD
+1326 
-1338 QAVTEAKAHINEAI
+1338 
-1352 TNSDVDEAKTN
+1352 
-1363 GTTTINAIQP
+1363 
-1373 DVLKKSEARQ
+1373 
-1383 AIDNEV
+1383 
-1389 INKKT
+1389 
-1394 EIDNNVDATIE
+1394 
-1405 EKEAAKSK
+1405 
-1413 VDEAAVEA
+1413 
-1421 KNNIN
+1421 
-1426 HTEINQA
+1426 
-1433 VDQAKEDGVTTVSH
+1433 
-1447 IQPNI
+1447 
-1452 VKKIAAK
+1452 
-1459 TAIDEVARIK
+1459 
-1469 KEAIDQTPGATTEEK
+1469 EEK

-1596 VAINNIQPEVVK
+1596 VAINNIQPEIVK

-1638 EVAKSKVD
+1638 EAAKSKVD

-1739 SDVDQAKDRGTVA
+1739 SDVDQAKDRGNVA

-1795 KSKVDEEVIK
+1795 KSKIDEEVIK
-1805 AKHGIDQART
+1805 AKHGIDQAKT

-1823 QNSTTVINNIQPTV
+1823 QNSTTMINNIQPTV
-1837 VKKSEARQAIDDL
+1837 VKKSL
-1850 AKLKK
+1850 
-1855 ATIDLTQEATEEEK
+1855 
-1869 EAAKSKVD
+1869 
-1877 QALTEAKTHIN
+1877 
-1888 EAEND
+1888 
-1893 DGVDNAKT
+1893 
-1901 KGINVINTIQL
+1901 
-1912 EIIKKVEAKHEIDQS
+1912 
-1927 AIAKK
+1927 
-1932 KIIDQTPDA
+1932 
-1941 TEEEKEVAKQKVDE
+1941 
-1955 EATKAKDNIDQA
+1955 
-1967 TTNDA
+1967 
-1972 VDQAK
+1972 
-1977 TTGNTEI
+1977 
-1984 NNIQP
+1984 
-1989 EVVKKSEARQAID
+1989 ARQAID

-2022 KEVAKQKV
+2022 KEAAKQKV

-2038 NNINQATT
+2038 NNIDQATT

-2062 NIQPEVVKKAE
+2062 NIQPEVVKKSE
-2073 ARKAIDEAATLRK
+2073 ARQAIDEAATLRK

-2096 KEEKDIAKQK
+2096 KEEKDITKQK

-2452 DKVKLKAKAQI
+2452 DKVKLKAKSQI

-2502 LVENVTTNDINEL
+2502 LAENVTTNDINEL

>member
-1 MNLFKKQKFSIRKFS
+1 
-16 VGTFS
+16 
-21 TLIATLVFL
+21 
-30 SHPGHAATHDAETN
+30 
-44 TSAPQTNESATINKQ
+44 
-59 NTNIEQPHNETTSA
+59 
-73 NTSNSNE
+73 
-80 NNRNNENNTS
+80 
-90 SDYSINREREEGTV
+90 
-104 NDVINST
+104 
-111 ENNTNH
+111 
-117 NEKVTTNDVVSNENN
+117 
-132 HETTNVNQPHRRGK
+132 
-146 RSVDNTPS
+146 
-154 TTNTDP
+154 
-160 MAVNE
+160 
-165 QNTGQIINGTFTDN
+165 
-179 SQGATIPTKNLESA
+179 
-193 MNEANTVPGW
+193 
-203 HVNSNDQTI
+203 
-212 IPLIWGPKSLPAYNP
+212 
-227 YIFDKTNNK
+227 
-236 IGVVLSKYNGNFNQV
+236 
-251 PGIADP
+251 
-257 TVGSIYQDVDVTP
+257 
-270 GSEIQLHYI
+270 
-279 SSSMNNIWGVN
+279 
-290 GARVYIYDANNPST
+290 
-304 LLYKGTP
+304 
-311 DILQNPIGN
+311 
-320 FVGVF
+320 
-325 QVPETVSRLRLRFES
+325 
-340 ALNRSTDSTNG
+340 
-351 HRLLTGPNN
+351 
-360 FGGGV
+360 
-365 LADVTINSGAYLTA
+365 
-379 TVNNTHYFAQSGS
+379 
-392 INADRVY
+392 
-399 QEIGFRIENRGHSS
+399 
-413 SNKTEY
+413 
-419 TIVLPEDVTYVS
+419 
-431 TKNATGKFNA
+431 
-441 ATKELTVK
+441 
-449 IDRLEAGASK
+449 
-459 NISIGLSLPTD
+459 
-470 RPIEKEF
+470 
-477 LGHLTYVTDGI
+477 
-488 NMNRLSDSKDFGRNN
+488 
-503 GDHYTRYG
+503 
-511 VHNEFV
+511 
-517 SVDSA
+517 
-522 MRQGDIVLDKQT
+522 
-534 ITVKMYKQHLRDK
+534 
-547 VTEIEDDLA
+547 
-556 NLDQNDN
+556 
-563 SPEVWEAMQVVL
+563 
-575 RKAKEVLAET
+575 
-585 DEMPISELKDQAT
+585 
-598 INSIDL
+598 
-604 NLDKAHAKLSLD
+604 
-616 KVARTK
+616 
-622 RALFMGNDT
+622 
-631 ATIEEK
+631 
-637 NAVIEQVN
+637 
-645 QALQSS
+645 
-651 YTTVDQSMTSND
+651 
-663 VATNKDT
+663 
-670 GINEITMIDLTPTV
+670 
-684 KQAAIDEL
+684 
-692 TERANAKKVEFD
+692 
-704 NNPDA
+704 
-709 TVEEKEAAKATID
+709 
-722 NLVSEATTNIMNET
+722 
-736 TNNGVAQQKTSSI
+736 
-749 DSVNAAT
+749 
-756 ITPTVRSNARTAID
+756 
-770 NIASAR
+770 
-776 KVEIDKDNNAT
+776 
-787 LEEKNAA
+787 
-794 KTEIDNLVARAKAD
+794 
-808 INSLNHN
+808 
-815 NEIEILKENKV
+815 
-826 NEISQ
+826 
-831 VVAHP
+831 
-836 VKKNA
+836 
-841 AAQAIDQ
+841 
-848 AAIAKKQEIDLIED
+848 
-862 ATIEEK
+862 
-868 EVAKVKV
+868 
-875 DKIVTEAKNNIN
+875 
-887 QATTNS
+887 
-893 SVDDAQNEGITAIN
+893 
-907 AVIPEVVKK
+907 
-916 SDARDTI
+916 
-923 DEVARIKKAAI
+923 
-934 DQTPDATV
+934 
-942 EEKEAAIA
+942 
-950 KIDQEV
+950 
-956 TKAKEQIH
+956 
-964 QALKNENVDTAKI
+964 
-977 NGTNFI
+977 
-983 NAIQP
+983 
-988 EITKKIKAREAID
+988 
-1001 EVARAKKEAIDRIQD
+1001 
-1016 ATTEEKEAAKAK
+1016 
-1028 VDQAVTEAKG
+1028 
-1038 HINEAINNSGVDEAK
+1038 

-1076 IDDAARAKKE
+1076 IDNAAR
-1086 AIDQTPD
+1086 
-1093 ATTEEKEAAK
+1093 
-1103 AKVDQAVTEAKGH
+1103 
-1116 INEAINNSGVD
+1116 
-1127 EAKTN
+1127 
-1132 GTTTINAIQPE
+1132 
-1143 VIKKSEARQAI
+1143 
-1154 DDAARAKKEAIDQT
+1154 
-1168 PDATT
+1168 
-1173 EEKEA
+1173 
-1178 AKAKVDQA
+1178 
-1186 VTEAKGHINEAI
+1186 
-1198 NNSGVDEAKTNGTN
+1198 
-1212 TINAIQ
+1212 
-1218 PEITKKIKAREAIDE
+1218 TKKA
-1233 VARAKKEAIDRIQDA
+1233 
-1248 TTEEKEAAK
+1248 
-1257 AKVDQAVTEAKGHIN
+1257 
-1272 EAINNSG
+1272 
-1279 VDETKTNGTTT
+1279 
-1290 INAIQPEI
+1290 
-1298 IKKSE
+1298 
-1303 ARQAIDDVAKA
+1303 
-1314 KKEAIDQTPDAT
+1314 AIDQTPDAT

-1352 TNSDVDEAKTN
+1352 NNSGVDEAKTNGTNTINAIQPDVLKKAEARRAIDDAARTKKAAIDQTPDATTEEKEAAKAKVDQAVTEAKAHINEAIINSDVDEAKTN
-1363 GTTTINAIQP
+1363 GTNTINAIQP
-1373 DVLKKSEARQ
+1373 DVLKKAEARQ

-1394 EIDNNVDATIE
+1394 EIDNNIDATIE

-1413 VDEAAVEA
+1413 VDEAAIEA

-1426 HTEINQA
+1426 HAEVNQD

-1452 VKKIAAK
+1452 VKKKAAK
-1459 TAIDEVARIK
+1459 TAIDEIARIK

-1484 EAAKSKVDEAATEA
+1484 EDAKSKVDEAATEA

-1518 TASINNIQPDIVK
+1518 TASINNIQPDTVK

-1584 NSDVDQAKDRGT
+1584 NSDVDQAKDTGN

-1638 EVAKSKVD
+1638 EAAKSKVD

-1692 IDQVARAKKNN
+1692 IDQVARAKK
-1703 IDQTSNATIEEKEA
+1703 A
-1717 AKQKVDEEVTKAKHS
+1717 A
-1732 IDQAITN
+1732 
-1739 SDVDQAKDRGTVA
+1739 
-1752 INNIQ
+1752 
-1757 PEVVKKETAKNA
+1757 
-1769 IDQIALTRKAIIDQT
+1769 IDQT
-1784 PDATEE
+1784 PDATTE

-1795 KSKVDEEVIK
+1795 KAKVDQAVTEAKAHINEAINNSGVDEAKTNGTTTINVIQPDVLKKAEARQAIDDAARAKKEAIDRTPDATTEEKEAAK
-1805 AKHGIDQART
+1805 AKVDQAVT
-1815 NNDVDQVE
+1815 EAKGHINE
-1823 QNSTTVINNIQPTV
+1823 AINNSGVDEAKTNGTTTINAIQPDV
-1837 VKKSEARQAIDDL
+1837 LKKAEARQAIDDL

-1893 DGVDNAKT
+1893 DGVDDAKT

-1912 EIIKKVEAKHEIDQS
+1912 EFIKKVEAKHEIDQS

-1967 TTNDA
+1967 STNDA
-1972 VDQAK
+1972 VDQEK

-2022 KEVAKQKV
+2022 KEAAKQKV

-2038 NNINQATT
+2038 NNIDQATT

-2062 NIQPEVVKKAE
+2062 NIQPEVVKKSE
-2073 ARKAIDEAATLRK
+2073 ARQAIDEAATLRK

-2127 DHAQIN
+2127 DNAQIN

-2215 SNIQPETIQ
+2215 SHIQPETIQ

-2336 KVEEAVMRAKKLLE
+2336 KVEEALMRAKKLIE
-2350 GANTNSDVDQTTEQ
+2350 GANTNSDIDQTTEQ

-2452 DKVKLKAKAQI
+2452 DKVKLKAKSQI
-2463 FDVANKRKAYIK
+2463 FDVVNKRKAYIK

-2502 LVENVTTNDINEL
+2502 LAENVTTNDINEL

-2574 LSLAEFTLLSG
+2574 LFLADFILLSG

>member
-1 MNLFKKQKFSIRKFS
+1 MNLFKKQTFSIRKFS

-30 SHPGHAATHDAETN
+30 SHPGYAATHDAETN

-59 NTNIEQPHNETTSA
+59 NTNIEQPHSETTST
-73 NTSNSNE
+73 NISNSNE
-80 NNRNNENNTS
+80 NNRNNESNTS
-90 SDYSINREREEGTV
+90 SEHSINREREEGTV
-104 NDVINST
+104 NNVINST

-637 NAVIEQVN
+637 NAVIQQVN

-663 VATNKDT
+663 VSTNKDT

-831 VVAHP
+831 VEAHP

-868 EVAKVKV
+868 EVAKAKV

-916 SDARDTI
+916 SEARDTI

-956 TKAKEQIH
+956 TKAKAQIH
-964 QALKNENVDTAKI
+964 QALKNENVDTAKT

-988 EITKKIKAREAID
+988 EITKKMKARETID
-1001 EVARAKKEAIDRIQD
+1001 EVARAKKEAIDRTLD

-1076 IDDAARAKKE
+1076 IDDIARAKKE

-1093 ATTEEKEAAK
+1093 AITEEKEAAK

-1154 DDAARAKKEAIDQT
+1154 DAAARAKKEAIDQT
-1168 PDATT
+1168 P
-1173 EEKEA
+1173 
-1178 AKAKVDQA
+1178 
-1186 VTEAKGHINEAI
+1186 
-1198 NNSGVDEAKTNGTN
+1198 
-1212 TINAIQ
+1212 
-1218 PEITKKIKAREAIDE
+1218 
-1233 VARAKKEAIDRIQDA
+1233 DA

-1303 ARQAIDDVAKA
+1303 ARQAIDDVARA

-1394 EIDNNVDATIE
+1394 ESDNNVDATIE

-1433 VDQAKEDGVTTVSH
+1433 VDKAKEDGVTTVSH

-1546 KAIIDQTSDAT
+1546 KAIIDQISDAT

-1584 NSDVDQAKDRGT
+1584 NSDVDQAKDRGN

-1638 EVAKSKVD
+1638 EAAKSKVD

-1739 SDVDQAKDRGTVA
+1739 SDVDQAKDRGNVA

-1795 KSKVDEEVIK
+1795 KSKIDEEVIK
-1805 AKHGIDQART
+1805 AKHGIDQAKT

-1823 QNSTTVINNIQPTV
+1823 QNSTTMINNIQPTV

-1893 DGVDNAKT
+1893 EGVDEAKT

-1967 TTNDA
+1967 STNDA

-1989 EVVKKSEARQAID
+1989 EVVKKSLARQAID

-2022 KEVAKQKV
+2022 KEAAKQKV

-2452 DKVKLKAKAQI
+2452 DKVKLKAKSQI

-2502 LVENVTTNDINEL
+2502 LAENVTTNDINEL

>member
-80 NNRNNENNTS
+80 NNRNNESNTS

-104 NDVINST
+104 NNVINST

-651 YTTVDQSMTSND
+651 YTAVDQSMTSND

-756 ITPTVRSNARTAID
+756 ITPIVRSNARTAID

-868 EVAKVKV
+868 EVAKAKV

-1038 HINEAINNSGVDEAK
+1038 HINEAINNSGVDETK

-1103 AKVDQAVTEAKGH
+1103 AKVDQAVTEAK
-1116 INEAINNSGVD
+1116 
-1127 EAKTN
+1127 
-1132 GTTTINAIQPE
+1132 
-1143 VIKKSEARQAI
+1143 
-1154 DDAARAKKEAIDQT
+1154 
-1168 PDATT
+1168 
-1173 EEKEA
+1173 
-1178 AKAKVDQA
+1178 
-1186 VTEAKGHINEAI
+1186 
-1198 NNSGVDEAKTNGTN
+1198 
-1212 TINAIQ
+1212 
-1218 PEITKKIKAREAIDE
+1218 
-1233 VARAKKEAIDRIQDA
+1233 
-1248 TTEEKEAAK
+1248 
-1257 AKVDQAVTEAKGHIN
+1257 
-1272 EAINNSG
+1272 
-1279 VDETKTNGTTT
+1279 
-1290 INAIQPEI
+1290 
-1298 IKKSE
+1298 
-1303 ARQAIDDVAKA
+1303 
-1314 KKEAIDQTPDAT
+1314 
-1326 TEEKEAAKAKVD
+1326 
-1338 QAVTEAKAHINEAI
+1338 AHINEAI

-1363 GTTTINAIQP
+1363 GTNTINAIQP

-1784 PDATEE
+1784 PDATTE

-1805 AKHGIDQART
+1805 AKHGIDQAKT

-1823 QNSTTVINNIQPTV
+1823 QNSTTMINNIQPTV

-1989 EVVKKSEARQAID
+1989 EVVKKSLARQAID

-2022 KEVAKQKV
+2022 KEAAKQKV

>member
-104 NDVINST
+104 NNVINST

-1103 AKVDQAVTEAKGH
+1103 AKVDQAVTEAK
-1116 INEAINNSGVD
+1116 
-1127 EAKTN
+1127 
-1132 GTTTINAIQPE
+1132 
-1143 VIKKSEARQAI
+1143 
-1154 DDAARAKKEAIDQT
+1154 
-1168 PDATT
+1168 
-1173 EEKEA
+1173 
-1178 AKAKVDQA
+1178 
-1186 VTEAKGHINEAI
+1186 
-1198 NNSGVDEAKTNGTN
+1198 
-1212 TINAIQ
+1212 
-1218 PEITKKIKAREAIDE
+1218 
-1233 VARAKKEAIDRIQDA
+1233 
-1248 TTEEKEAAK
+1248 
-1257 AKVDQAVTEAKGHIN
+1257 
-1272 EAINNSG
+1272 
-1279 VDETKTNGTTT
+1279 
-1290 INAIQPEI
+1290 
-1298 IKKSE
+1298 
-1303 ARQAIDDVAKA
+1303 
-1314 KKEAIDQTPDAT
+1314 
-1326 TEEKEAAKAKVD
+1326 
-1338 QAVTEAKAHINEAI
+1338 AHINEAI

-1363 GTTTINAIQP
+1363 GTNTINAIQP

-1608 KETAKTS
+1608 KETAK
-1615 IDQIALTRKNI
+1615 
-1626 IDQTPDATTEEK
+1626 
-1638 EVAKSKVD
+1638 
-1646 EEVTKAKRN
+1646 
-1655 INQAVTNNDVNQV
+1655 
-1668 EHNSTIAINNI
+1668 
-1679 QPNIIKKIAAKTL
+1679 
-1692 IDQVARAKKNN
+1692 
-1703 IDQTSNATIEEKEA
+1703 
-1717 AKQKVDEEVTKAKHS
+1717 
-1732 IDQAITN
+1732 
-1739 SDVDQAKDRGTVA
+1739 
-1752 INNIQ
+1752 
-1757 PEVVKKETAKNA
+1757 NA

-1784 PDATEE
+1784 PDATTE

-1805 AKHGIDQART
+1805 AKHGIDQAKT

-1823 QNSTTVINNIQPTV
+1823 QNSTTMINNIQPTV

-1989 EVVKKSEARQAID
+1989 EVVKKSLARQAID

-2022 KEVAKQKV
+2022 KEAAKQKV

-2038 NNINQATT
+2038 NNIDQATT

-2062 NIQPEVVKKAE
+2062 NIQPEVVKKSE

>member
-80 NNRNNENNTS
+80 NNRNNESNTS

-104 NDVINST
+104 NNVINST

-547 VTEIEDDLA
+547 VTEVEDDLA

-563 SPEVWEAMQVVL
+563 SPEVWEAMQVIL

-841 AAQAIDQ
+841 ATQAIDQ
-848 AAIAKKQEIDLIED
+848 AAIAKKQAIDLIED

-868 EVAKVKV
+868 EVAKAKV
-875 DKIVTEAKNNIN
+875 DKIVIEAKNNIN

-907 AVIPEVVKK
+907 AVTPEVVKK

-964 QALKNENVDTAKI
+964 QALKNENVDTAKT
-977 NGTNFI
+977 NGTTTI

-988 EITKKIKAREAID
+988 EVIKKSEARQAID
-1001 EVARAKKEAIDRIQD
+1001 DIARAKKEAIDQTPDATTEEKEAAKVKVDQAVTEAKAHINEAINNSGVDEAKTNGTTTINVIQPEVIKKSESRQAID
-1016 ATTEEKEAAKAK
+1016 DIARAKKEAIDQTPGATTEEKEAAKAK
-1028 VDQAVTEAKG
+1028 VDQAVTEAKA

-1103 AKVDQAVTEAKGH
+1103 AKVDQAVTEAKTH
-1116 INEAINNSGVD
+1116 INEAINNSD
-1127 EAKTN
+1127 
-1132 GTTTINAIQPE
+1132 
-1143 VIKKSEARQAI
+1143 
-1154 DDAARAKKEAIDQT
+1154 
-1168 PDATT
+1168 
-1173 EEKEA
+1173 
-1178 AKAKVDQA
+1178 
-1186 VTEAKGHINEAI
+1186 
-1198 NNSGVDEAKTNGTN
+1198 VDEAKTNGTN

-1218 PEITKKIKAREAIDE
+1218 P
-1233 VARAKKEAIDRIQDA
+1233 
-1248 TTEEKEAAK
+1248 
-1257 AKVDQAVTEAKGHIN
+1257 
-1272 EAINNSG
+1272 
-1279 VDETKTNGTTT
+1279 
-1290 INAIQPEI
+1290 
-1298 IKKSE
+1298 
-1303 ARQAIDDVAKA
+1303 
-1314 KKEAIDQTPDAT
+1314 
-1326 TEEKEAAKAKVD
+1326 
-1338 QAVTEAKAHINEAI
+1338 
-1352 TNSDVDEAKTN
+1352 
-1363 GTTTINAIQP
+1363 
-1373 DVLKKSEARQ
+1373 DVLKKAEARQ

-1394 EIDNNVDATIE
+1394 EIDNNIDATIE

-1413 VDEAAVEA
+1413 VDEAAIEA

-1452 VKKIAAK
+1452 VKKKAAK

-1484 EAAKSKVDEAATEA
+1484 EAAKSKVDEVATEA

-1557 TEEKEAAKSKVD
+1557 TEEKEAAKSKID

-1584 NSDVDQAKDRGT
+1584 NSDVDQAKDTGT
-1596 VAINNIQPEVVK
+1596 VAINNIQPEIVK

-1638 EVAKSKVD
+1638 EAAKSKVD

-1739 SDVDQAKDRGTVA
+1739 SDVDQAKDRGNVA

-1795 KSKVDEEVIK
+1795 KSKIDEEVIK
-1805 AKHGIDQART
+1805 AKHGIDQAKT

-1823 QNSTTVINNIQPTV
+1823 QNSTTMINNIQPTV

-1893 DGVDNAKT
+1893 EGVDEAKT

-1972 VDQAK
+1972 VDQTK

-1989 EVVKKSEARQAID
+1989 EVVKKSLARQAID

-2022 KEVAKQKV
+2022 KEAAKQKV

-2452 DKVKLKAKAQI
+2452 DKVKLKAKSQI

-2502 LVENVTTNDINEL
+2502 LAENVTTNDINEL

>member
-59 NTNIEQPHNETTSA
+59 NTNIEQPRNETTSA

-80 NNRNNENNTS
+80 NNRNNESNTS

-104 NDVINST
+104 NNVINST

-964 QALKNENVDTAKI
+964 QALKNENVDTAKT

-1086 AIDQTPD
+1086 AIDQTPG

-1143 VIKKSEARQAI
+1143 
-1154 DDAARAKKEAIDQT
+1154 
-1168 PDATT
+1168 
-1173 EEKEA
+1173 
-1178 AKAKVDQA
+1178 
-1186 VTEAKGHINEAI
+1186 
-1198 NNSGVDEAKTNGTN
+1198 
-1212 TINAIQ
+1212 
-1218 PEITKKIKAREAIDE
+1218 
-1233 VARAKKEAIDRIQDA
+1233 
-1248 TTEEKEAAK
+1248 
-1257 AKVDQAVTEAKGHIN
+1257 
-1272 EAINNSG
+1272 
-1279 VDETKTNGTTT
+1279 
-1290 INAIQPEI
+1290 I

-1314 KKEAIDQTPDAT
+1314 KKEVIDQTPDAT

-1569 EEVTKAKHSIDQAVT
+1569 EEVTKVKHSIDQAVT

-1638 EVAKSKVD
+1638 EAAKSKVD

-1784 PDATEE
+1784 PDATTE

-1805 AKHGIDQART
+1805 AKHGIDQAKT

-1823 QNSTTVINNIQPTV
+1823 QNSTTMINNIQPTV

-1989 EVVKKSEARQAID
+1989 EVVKKSLARQAID

-2022 KEVAKQKV
+2022 KEAAKQKV

-2038 NNINQATT
+2038 NNIDQATT

-2062 NIQPEVVKKAE
+2062 NIQPEVVKKSE

-2127 DHAQIN
+2127 DNAQIN